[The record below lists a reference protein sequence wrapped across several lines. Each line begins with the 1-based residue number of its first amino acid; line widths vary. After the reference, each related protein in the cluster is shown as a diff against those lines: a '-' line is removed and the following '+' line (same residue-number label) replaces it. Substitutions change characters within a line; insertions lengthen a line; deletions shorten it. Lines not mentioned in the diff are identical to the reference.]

1 MLVVEQLTPDQE
13 IVDQVGHPNQS
24 VIEDDFGVR
33 WLLVSSSGSIPSHVW
48 DRAALLGV
56 MALLRPEGA
65 GYAVALADEL
75 PEATRGQIFVPTSG
89 WKIFDHIP
97 NLITEVIAA
106 TEVATEEELTPEDV
120 GLVLIHNHSEYSLL
134 DGLPRTDEIAK
145 KVKSDGARYVG
156 VADHGNVAAHP
167 DLQASCDEHGL
178 KPVFALE
185 AYFVDDRR
193 KSLADFPHPE
203 PDKTDQG
210 AVKRYKDLREQYV
223 KELND
228 YWHLVLVATNQTGLQ
243 NLWAMSTEAYR
254 TGMRGKNARL
264 DWEVLEQYSEGVICT
279 TACLR
284 GPILHNGVLDG
295 KEDQALLRLA
305 RLKEI
310 FGERLYLEIHTNT
323 LPQQIEANQALVRLG
338 KAFDVP
344 LVVAVDAHYVSKE
357 DVRAHRVW
365 LSIQT
370 NRDINDDSTL
380 FQGEPDY
387 YLMDEAE
394 VRAALN
400 YLPEEAVTESILS
413 TAEIAL
419 QATARIDGKPT
430 PPIFSKG
437 GKEEDDQRLYD
448 LCMSNWSKVLG
459 KRYPEAVYI
468 KRFAREFAL
477 ISGKSFSGYFL
488 MTADMTNYAR
498 DNGILVGPGR
508 GSGAGCLVAY
518 LANIV
523 DVDPVD
529 AELIFERFMTE
540 GRTELPDFDIDY
552 PASKKQVMQAY
563 VRERYGDDQV
573 TVVGSVLRLKSKG
586 IIDKL
591 ATATRSELPE
601 DFGVDHDALRAIITN
616 AEADTAG
623 LGMKW
628 SKLNS
633 VFEEELAPFRDKY
646 PGFFQMA
653 DQLVERVNTF
663 GQHAAGMVV
672 STGKALSTGLPMRRA
687 KEDGHMVS
695 QFDKDVLEKLGFVKF
710 DLLTIRN
717 LDTIQETIN
726 LIKETTGQQIDV
738 YDWREEYEDPQVW
751 DEISQAH
758 TLGLF
763 QIETALG
770 TQYAARMRP
779 QQLSDLADL
788 VTIVRPGPRNS
799 GLTESYIKRRDG
811 EEEITYLDPRM
822 ESFLSKTFGCM
833 LYQEDI
839 MQCCIVLAGYS
850 SNEADKV
857 RKILGKK
864 KVAQVEA
871 AGQEFVPR
879 AVAHG
884 MSQQDAEILWT
895 QMAEFSR
902 YCVTGETTIQLAGA
916 GRYSTGS
923 MRVDELYRRINAPLL
938 SPGNKGAYRK
948 YDGPCVVCGKDTGGP
963 WTRGACRP
971 CYVWRQ
977 KFRDVNRG
985 VRGLTVEADGR
996 IRPCRI
1002 LMVHKH
1008 EAAQT
1013 WRVTLRDGKSITATA
1028 NHKHLTPEGLRRVDE
1043 LSVGDHLVVDGGYE
1057 VHRYEK
1063 DEYRTTTGERQG
1075 AGTVN
1080 GAYGQENFGFIDG
1093 GYGQLMAW
1101 TAQAPDH
1108 CEECEH
1114 DGSQYRLERAHLD
1127 GDRSNNDWS
1136 NLKMLCV
1143 SCHKRHDY
1151 AFNGRRRRYGK
1162 GRLTTTS
1169 EIVSIEKAQVED
1181 VYSVVMDDPHIWIA
1195 NGGIATANSFNRAHA
1210 YSYAVLAFWCGWLK
1224 YHYPVQYLT
1233 SILSTVDK
1241 DKIPAFVEEARR
1253 MGYQVLP
1260 PDINASKHGFT
1271 AEKLAVR
1278 YGIDSIKNI
1287 GEAVADAI
1295 VQEREERGLF
1305 TSFDDFME
1313 RMVLPKGSSVNRGN
1327 VAHLAHIGAFD
1338 SLVPNRRGLETI
1350 LQAEKD
1356 GTAARCVFKVDTIP
1370 VGAPNDL
1377 PCIFDWDSEP
1387 APVNPRT
1394 GKKGKKKPPPKKCT
1408 KACRNYTAPPPPKIE
1423 DIEPYQPMDIGE
1435 IEQETLGV
1443 YLTVTPF
1450 DTLPEDLRDEFRHQA
1465 EQAVNP
1471 TGPQGIYTLPGV
1483 IVKRRPYEDRSGR
1496 KMGFFDLKLEI
1507 GTIGVTLFS
1516 SEWERYEESAKL
1528 GRLVL
1533 VELSRNSRGF
1543 TLRGMNL
1550 L

>member
-344 LVVAVDAHYVSKE
+344 LVVAVDAHYVNKE

-394 VRAALN
+394 VRAALD

-633 VFEEELAPFRDKY
+633 VFEEELSPFRDKY

-695 QFDKDVLEKLGFVKF
+695 QFDKDVLEALGFVKF

-902 YCVTGETTIQLAGA
+902 Y
-916 GRYSTGS
+916 
-923 MRVDELYRRINAPLL
+923 
-938 SPGNKGAYRK
+938 
-948 YDGPCVVCGKDTGGP
+948 
-963 WTRGACRP
+963 
-971 CYVWRQ
+971 
-977 KFRDVNRG
+977 
-985 VRGLTVEADGR
+985 
-996 IRPCRI
+996 
-1002 LMVHKH
+1002 
-1008 EAAQT
+1008 
-1013 WRVTLRDGKSITATA
+1013 
-1028 NHKHLTPEGLRRVDE
+1028 
-1043 LSVGDHLVVDGGYE
+1043 
-1057 VHRYEK
+1057 
-1063 DEYRTTTGERQG
+1063 
-1075 AGTVN
+1075 
-1080 GAYGQENFGFIDG
+1080 
-1093 GYGQLMAW
+1093 
-1101 TAQAPDH
+1101 
-1108 CEECEH
+1108 
-1114 DGSQYRLERAHLD
+1114 
-1127 GDRSNNDWS
+1127 
-1136 NLKMLCV
+1136 
-1143 SCHKRHDY
+1143 
-1151 AFNGRRRRYGK
+1151 
-1162 GRLTTTS
+1162 
-1169 EIVSIEKAQVED
+1169 
-1181 VYSVVMDDPHIWIA
+1181 
-1195 NGGIATANSFNRAHA
+1195 SFNRAHA